1 METTRRLLT
10 WCGEFR
16 DAPGFWKMDIQVE
29 GESGHWSVVRKP
41 DSTWWYVK
49 ATHDGVPG
57 GPALRVDLDDQIA
70 DPKLIEQLEEHLVQA
85 QKKWEETMKEGDRVR
100 VIRTG
105 TTGVVKGFGSAP
117 GVPKL
122 VNVAYDGGGGCNHM
136 PEELDKIGG
145 FTPTPR

>member
-16 DAPGFWKMDIQVE
+16 DAPGLWKIDGYIE

-41 DSTWWYVK
+41 DGTWWYVA
-49 ATHDGVPG
+49 ATHIAPPR
-57 GPALRVDLDDQIA
+57 GPMVRVDLDEEIT
-70 DPKLIEQLEEHLVQA
+70 DPKLIAQCEEYLAQH
-85 QKKWEETMKEGDRVR
+85 QKKLEKTLKKSDRVR

-105 TTGVVKGFGSAP
+105 ITGVVKGFGSVP

-122 VNVAYDGGGGCNHM
+122 VNVAYDGGGGCNHV
-136 PEELDKIGG
+136 PEEFQKIEGVE
-145 FTPTPR
+145 P